1 MTRSERASKIRVA
14 PELSARTL
22 TATQSS
28 RTIAF
33 TRATKFR
40 ETFGLGFTLCSL
52 ARVSRRDR
60 RHLGLPPYTA
70 VYSTEPLVASAAE
83 TLGDEYDQEEQTE
96 RWLTSRRGS
105 ETRWQPSATLEYDQA
120 SIWEATDCT
129 DAHRGAFRSPGRATW
144 DTAIPRPPT
153 ISTLSERIEQKL
165 QLPRMTSQE
174 SRWAVN
180 GPRGTS
186 VITNRSYES
195 HTPRGVGLLD
205 SHNRRRAR
213 ALWLLRP

>member
-22 TATQSS
+22 TATQCS

-70 VYSTEPLVASAAE
+70 VYSIEPLVASAAE
-83 TLGDEYDQEEQTE
+83 TLGDEYDREEQTE

-105 ETRWQPSATLEYDQA
+105 ETRWQPSATLEYVQV
-120 SIWEATDCT
+120 SILEATD
-129 DAHRGAFRSPGRATW
+129 
-144 DTAIPRPPT
+144 
-153 ISTLSERIEQKL
+153 
-165 QLPRMTSQE
+165 
-174 SRWAVN
+174 V
-180 GPRGTS
+180 
-186 VITNRSYES
+186 Y
-195 HTPRGVGLLD
+195 
-205 SHNRRRAR
+205 RRAPRCLSLSRENYLGYRDTTTSDNLDPSRTQR
-213 ALWLLRP
+213 AEASATANDLARVTVGC